1 MKYLFFVF
9 LVTTMF
15 ACQDSSKPKI
25 KKTKTEIVME
35 ENSVKIVN
43 QEFWNRLSN
52 KRKSFLR

>member
-1 MKYLFFVF
+1 MKYLFFAF

-15 ACQDSSKPKI
+15 ACQDSSKPKTR
-25 KKTKTEIVME
+25 KAKTEIVME

-52 KRKSFLR
+52 KRKSF